1 MTPAQVETAARNR
14 YNASTDNFFSQSEIF
29 DLIYQAEQVLAVE
42 TDCIEGV
49 DSSTSTVIGT
59 QAYAFPTNF
68 AAVTRVEWNGRRLVK
83 IDMKEDD
90 LVTALAANT
99 TVTGDPTYYF
109 IWNKTIYL
117 REIPGSV
124 QTLKVFGYKEP
135 TALTTSPLSSTLS
148 VPSWHH
154 TKLVNF
160 VTAHIAGK
168 DKDWDGYNTYME
180 RWDQDVERARVFEKR
195 RKRGDRMAY
204 VKSEEQIGYTEFG
217 A

>member
-1 MTPAQVETAARNR
+1 VTPSQVETAARNR
-14 YNASTDNFFSQSEIF
+14 YNAASDNFYSQSEVF
-29 DLIYQAEQVLAVE
+29 ELIYQAESVLALE

-59 QAYAFPTNF
+59 QGYAFPTGF
-68 AAVTRVEWNGRRLVK
+68 TTVTRVEWNGRRLVK

-90 LVTALAANT
+90 ALTALAANT
-99 TVTGDPTYYF
+99 TVTGDPVYYF
-109 IWNKTIYL
+109 VWNKTIYL

-124 QTLKVFGYKEP
+124 QVLKIFGYKEP

-168 DKDWDGYNTYME
+168 DKDFEGYQTYMD

-204 VKSEEQIGYTEFG
+204 VKSEEELGQTGFDR
-217 A
+217 